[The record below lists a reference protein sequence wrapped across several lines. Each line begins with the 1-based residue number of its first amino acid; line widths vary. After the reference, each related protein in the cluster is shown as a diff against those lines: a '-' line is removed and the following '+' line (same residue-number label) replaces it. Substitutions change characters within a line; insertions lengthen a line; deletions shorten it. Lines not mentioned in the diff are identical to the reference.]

1 MVPECDKRL
10 TILPGLKRSDSTCST
25 LSRPAVLV
33 KLVASVCLEE
43 EKLDT
48 EIWQSGMYCCCLF
61 LHFSRQSVLESLDSL
76 FFHCRSA
83 LFPTLPSEE
92 DFPYTIR
99 LESLITESHG
109 SSSMASVCGGSLA
122 LMDAGVPVKSAV
134 AGIAMGLLVGDPT
147 KVVEDDNA
155 IILTDILGTEDALGT
170 MDFKVAGDRQGI
182 TTFQLDIK
190 CEGLTIGT
198 MERALE
204 QARVGRL
211 RLLDAMEKTIAG
223 PREVLPP
230 TVPKM
235 LTCEIPIESI
245 GKVIGPGGKQI
256 RAIIEDFGLENLDVN
271 DDGRIQFS
279 GFDQEKLKEAEAFVK
294 KLIEGGGGRGGG
306 RGDRPDRPKYAG
318 PDPIEGEIYKGK
330 ITGIHNFGVFL
341 EFMPGAEDGSTPGL
355 EGLCHV
361 SELAKDHVRNCEGFV
376 KAMNVD
382 ELEVKYLGV
391 NDKGKYQLSRKAVL
405 EDRQGGGNGRTE
417 KKAANPP
424 TTATEM
430 TKDEID
436 VIAQAIENVAE

>member
-1 MVPECDKRL
+1 
-10 TILPGLKRSDSTCST
+10 
-25 LSRPAVLV
+25 
-33 KLVASVCLEE
+33 
-43 EKLDT
+43 
-48 EIWQSGMYCCCLF
+48 
-61 LHFSRQSVLESLDSL
+61 
-76 FFHCRSA
+76 
-83 LFPTLPSEE
+83 
-92 DFPYTIR
+92 
-99 LESLITESHG
+99 
-109 SSSMASVCGGSLA
+109 
-122 LMDAGVPVKSAV
+122 
-134 AGIAMGLLVGDPT
+134 
-147 KVVEDDNA
+147 
-155 IILTDILGTEDALGT
+155 
-170 MDFKVAGDRQGI
+170 
-182 TTFQLDIK
+182 
-190 CEGLTIGT
+190 LTIGT